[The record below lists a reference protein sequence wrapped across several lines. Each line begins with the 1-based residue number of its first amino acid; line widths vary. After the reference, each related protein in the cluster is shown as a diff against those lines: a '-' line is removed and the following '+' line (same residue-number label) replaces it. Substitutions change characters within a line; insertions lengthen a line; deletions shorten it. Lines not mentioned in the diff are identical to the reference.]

1 MTYEHNIL
9 ELIFYRRHTAVTI
22 LFNEPPPPQLIGGEK
37 QKTKCVDDNPTVA
50 GSIVDRGGRFFRRP
64 GCLYIYEG
72 CGVLITNRG
81 GRQGSH

>member
-1 MTYEHNIL
+1 MPWRLGNISFNML
-9 ELIFYRRHTAVTI
+9 DAIPVTI

-37 QKTKCVDDNPTVA
+37 QKTKCVDDKPTVA

-72 CGVLITNRG
+72 CGMRITDRG
-81 GRQGSH
+81 GH